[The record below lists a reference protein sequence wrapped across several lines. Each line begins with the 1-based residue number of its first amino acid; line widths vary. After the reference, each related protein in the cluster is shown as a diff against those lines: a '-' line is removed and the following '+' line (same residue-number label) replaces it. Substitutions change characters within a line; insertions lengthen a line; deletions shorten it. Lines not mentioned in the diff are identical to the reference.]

1 MQKGP
6 SLGTSQENDMLNE
19 VLLIHIENFLSDF
32 VVRAE
37 DTIFHVNCD
46 GTSAHFTPN
55 QEVFLHRLDEKI
67 YKNIDDLNI
76 RTLFH
81 KCRDEKRLK
90 DLLPLKGC
98 IVMKEM
104 RSRLIKVIS
113 QGDILYADPLYRT
126 YK

>member
-1 MQKGP
+1 M
-6 SLGTSQENDMLNE
+6 
-19 VLLIHIENFLSDF
+19 SDF

-37 DTIFHVNCD
+37 DTIFRVNCD
-46 GTSAHFTPN
+46 GTSAHFNPN
-55 QEVFLHRLDEKI
+55 QEVFLHGLDETI
-67 YKNIDDLNI
+67 YENIDDINI

-81 KCRDEKRLK
+81 KCKDEKRLQ

-113 QGDILYADPLYRT
+113 QDDILYADPLHS
-126 YK
+126 